1 MCINEDFG
9 KIWRK
14 DMPAAKGS
22 VPDVRGE
29 IRQQALYF
37 LPDVEIIMTLI
48 VVLLEY
54 IAQADGVSVYL
65 L

>member
-1 MCINEDFG
+1 
-9 KIWRK
+9 
-14 DMPAAKGS
+14 MPAAKGS